1 MKKTAN
7 TYISR
12 DLYEELIKIREH
24 LRERERKKRNKRRR
38 VITMY
43 EASQYLLT
51 RARR

>member
-12 DLYEELIKIREH
+12 DLYDELIKIREN
-24 LRERERKKRNKRRR
+24 LRERERNKFKKKRRI
-38 VITMY
+38 ITMY
-43 EASQYLLT
+43 EASQYLLM